1 MEAFPAPEV
10 EEGQGPGLISVLH
23 ISGTQESDFTTGFNC
38 SARNRLGE
46 GRIQIRLGRR
56 GELLTQRPLNLSIP
70 NPTNAVVPKTEA
82 TKL

>member
-10 EEGQGPGLISVLH
+10 EGGHGPGLISVLH

-46 GRIQIRLGRR
+46 GRIQIHLGHR
-56 GELLTQRPLNLSIP
+56 GELLTQRPLDLSIP
-70 NPTNAVVPKTEA
+70 NPTNMVVSKIEA
-82 TKL
+82 TEL

>member
-10 EEGQGPGLISVLH
+10 EGGQGPGLISVLH

-46 GRIQIRLGRR
+46 GRIQIHLGRR
-56 GELLTQRPLNLSIP
+56 GELLTRRPLNLRIP
-70 NPTNAVVPKTEA
+70 NPTNTVVPKTEA

>member
-10 EEGQGPGLISVLH
+10 EGGQGPGLISVLH

-46 GRIQIRLGRR
+46 GRVQIHLGRR
-56 GELLTQRPLNLSIP
+56 GELLTQGAPNLSVP
-70 NPTNAVVPKTEA
+70 NPTSTV
-82 TKL
+82 